1 MTIANFSPDVLQANA
16 ERAGIADL
24 FDDLLSTA
32 VNQTYKPDPRAYEL
46 GVERLGLKKEEIA
59 FAAFGGQ
66 HVQQLA
72 GLVEFKLN

>member
-1 MTIANFSPDVLQANA
+1 
-16 ERAGIADL
+16 
-24 FDDLLSTA
+24 LSTA
-32 VNQTYKPDPRAYEL
+32 ANQTYKPDPRAYEL

-72 GLVEFKLN
+72 GLVDFVLN